1 MLYSPLEQFEPIPF
15 FTLFLNEIN
24 FSITNITVIFIFI
37 VLVLSYFLN
46 GYFFS
51 LNDNKII
58 NVSHLKVG
66 NVSIDG
72 ANYLNYM
79 ENLYGKCN
87 TVLHY
92 NKTIFYLS
100 YIVSSATYFKSKD
113 NFQQNVSSKDLANYF
128 YKSYYNLLN
137 SEKADFSNE
146 YTYFKNTNSSLTF
159 IKQNFLSFMYNKVIG
174 LNNIK
179 SNLKLHN
186 VFYNFLSSKNFTKK
200 FIPNFNLFFFEN
212 VYNFILNL
220 VKDNIGGPNRQAIK
234 YFPFVFT
241 LFIFVIMCNLIGL
254 IPYSSTITSYLI
266 VTFALAVM
274 VLVGVNIVAARAHGI
289 KYFGHFLPAGCPFSL
304 YFIIIPIEF
313 ISYVFRVVS
322 LSVRLFAN
330 MMAGHTLLAVLAGF
344 GWTMATSSV
353 VLFLIHPG
361 PVLVVFILV
370 FLETAVALIQAYV
383 FTILTCM
390 YLDEATNMH

>member
-1 MLYSPLEQFEPIPF
+1 MGSVKESKKLWLDLNVNNLDSVKHEYSR
-15 FTLFLNEIN
+15 
-24 FSITNITVIFIFI
+24 
-37 VLVLSYFLN
+37 
-46 GYFFS
+46 
-51 LNDNKII
+51 D
-58 NVSHLKVG
+58 
-66 NVSIDG
+66 
-72 ANYLNYM
+72 
-79 ENLYGKCN
+79 
-87 TVLHY
+87 
-92 NKTIFYLS
+92 FYR
-100 YIVSSATYFKSKD
+100 
-113 NFQQNVSSKDLANYF
+113 
-128 YKSYYNLLN
+128 SYYSLLN
-137 SEKADFSNE
+137 SGKTNFSEN
-146 YTYFKNTNSSLTF
+146 YSYFNNISLYYS
-159 IKQNFLSFMYNKVIG
+159 NFLNLIYRRVLALQDVKSSFKIV
-174 LNNIK
+174 
-179 SNLKLHN
+179 N
-186 VFYNFLSSKNFTKK
+186 VLYNFLSRKNFARN

-220 VKDNIGGPNRQAIK
+220 VKDNIGGPNRNSIK

-313 ISYVFRVVS
+313 ISYIFRVVS

-353 VLFLIHPG
+353 ILFLIHPG
-361 PVLVVFILV
+361 PVLVVFVLV

-390 YLDEATNMH
+390 YLDEATTMH